1 MVPDVA
7 GPVVWER
14 TRCAFTFVARH
25 VVFQCSIYKANSAI
39 PPFRLT
45 TTVWEWNSLPAM
57 KFYNYLS
64 MYSFTSVTMMAE
76 SKLRHVRLDNSTL
89 MPNMGIT
96 FKAFQTFK
104 TLFCFDCPVSNEQK
118 CFTYFSVLRLRWK
131 VQKAEL
137 QFSRILSGA
146 QCKIASS
153 ASGKFIPECR
163 SKTLNKQGSPF
174 SSKVGIQ
181 RGPV

>member
-1 MVPDVA
+1 MKIPFISQTYTTAVA
-7 GPVVWER
+7 ISFRQSHAR
-14 TRCAFTFVARH
+14 TSNIVKYHTR
-25 VVFQCSIYKANSAI
+25 VVFTESFHAMVCTDEDVCSTCVID
-39 PPFRLT
+39 
-45 TTVWEWNSLPAM
+45 
-57 KFYNYLS
+57 
-64 MYSFTSVTMMAE
+64 E

-104 TLFCFDCPVSNEQK
+104 TLFCFNCPVSNEQK

-153 ASGKFIPECR
+153 ARGKFIPECR

-174 SSKVGIQ
+174 RSKVGIQ
-181 RGPV
+181 SGPV